1 MPSCQGHQTKRTRK
15 IAKTV
20 LLSRIISSH
29 QEQKKPH
36 RILLKVKT
44 PTTLRTI
51 SNLTL
56 SMTPIMLKNRP
67 RTKTRPVFKMKVVQ
81 TLGTAAGQMKSMI
94 NLWRL

>member
-1 MPSCQGHQTKRTRK
+1 MPSCQGHQTKRMRK

-67 RTKTRPVFKMKVVQ
+67 RTKTRAVFKMKVVQ

-94 NLWRL
+94 NLWRP